1 MRILNP
7 LIPREVC
14 PFYRVLLWRE
24 PRLATR
30 YASRV
35 PANFS
40 MSFSNSV
47 LAARTLSLESVGFK
61 ERERERERER
71 DSIA

>member
-1 MRILNP
+1 
-7 LIPREVC
+7 
-14 PFYRVLLWRE
+14 
-24 PRLATR
+24 
-30 YASRV
+30 
-35 PANFS
+35 